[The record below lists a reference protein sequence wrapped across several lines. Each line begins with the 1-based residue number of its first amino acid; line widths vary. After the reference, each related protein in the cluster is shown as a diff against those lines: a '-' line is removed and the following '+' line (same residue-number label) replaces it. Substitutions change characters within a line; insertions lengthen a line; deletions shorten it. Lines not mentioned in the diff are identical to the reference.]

1 MKQLSRSV
9 VFVDTN
15 AKKDR
20 IAVLK
25 THDVID
31 QLDGDDTNVF
41 QKSLIDRY
49 KHRPEQLRRMCLA
62 EFAATYC
69 TSYYT
74 KDDEVDNDA
83 LPNTETQTSAK
94 RLHLLVDMVRCM
106 SVESQL

>member
-1 MKQLSRSV
+1 M
-9 VFVDTN
+9 FVDTN

-49 KHRPEQLRRMCLA
+49 NHRSEQLRSMCLA
-62 EFAATYC
+62 EFVATYC
-69 TSYYT
+69 TSYYI

-94 RLHLLVDMVRCM
+94 RLHLRVDMVRCM

>member
-15 AKKDR
+15 AKEDR

-41 QKSLIDRY
+41 QKSLIDRC
-49 KHRPEQLRRMCLA
+49 KHRPEQLRSMCLA

-69 TSYYT
+69 TSYYYT
-74 KDDEVDNDA
+74 KDDEVDNEHID
-83 LPNTETQTSAK
+83 PK
-94 RLHLLVDMVRCM
+94 
-106 SVESQL
+106 

>member
-1 MKQLSRSV
+1 LAMKQLSRSV

-15 AKKDR
+15 AKKNR

-31 QLDGDDTNVF
+31 QLDDTNVL
-41 QKSLIDRY
+41 QRSLIDRY
-49 KHRPEQLRRMCLA
+49 KHRPEQLRSMCLA

-83 LPNTETQTSAK
+83 IPNT
-94 RLHLLVDMVRCM
+94 
-106 SVESQL
+106 